1 MVRFLNIFLH
11 SNWLSA
17 LFSIYFSVVL
27 AGTFSWLLCLCTSYS
42 QVFNLPSALDIK
54 AVHKNLLLS
63 ISFLCV
69 EGSLLASFI
78 SVYYL
83 RSCPRPCHWS
93 ASSVVISRNLSFFW
107 FTRLFLALDVH
118 ARASILSDIDHI
130 GKPLHLVPS
139 SSSRDASPCLPQG
152 HYVKCWLCWPP
163 YTGRLDQD
171 RAVDRQ
177 EHSVTKTRRKARKD
191 VPCRKTTRQECV
203 GTPVSL

>member
-1 MVRFLNIFLH
+1 M
-11 SNWLSA
+11 
-17 LFSIYFSVVL
+17 VL

-42 QVFNLPSALDIK
+42 QVFNLPSLLDIK
-54 AVHKNLLLS
+54 AVHKHLLLS

-107 FTRLFLALDVH
+107 FMRLFLALDVH

-139 SSSRDASPCLPQG
+139 SSSRDASPCLPPG
-152 HYVKCWLCWPP
+152 SLCQVL
-163 YTGRLDQD
+163 TLL
-171 RAVDRQ
+171 
-177 EHSVTKTRRKARKD
+177 
-191 VPCRKTTRQECV
+191 TTLHWASGPGPSC
-203 GTPVSL
+203 